1 MNIKAIAART
11 AIATS
16 ATPIPIPAFAPPLR
30 LELEDV
36 FAAAVPELDAEL
48 VVPLA
53 AEPPAW
59 PDEEELIVGELDEP
73 VEEEGKFQ
81 PFICTP
87 WMTDP
92 VPVIVRVVG
101 TQDPDDCELM
111 GVMTWPLVRLEK
123 HSFAWPAAAR
133 IFLWYV

>member
-1 MNIKAIAART
+1 MNMKAIAART

-30 LELEDV
+30 PELEL
-36 FAAAVPELDAEL
+36 AAAVAELDAEL
-48 VVPLA
+48 VVPFA
-53 AEPPAW
+53 AEPPVW
-59 PDEEELIVGELDEP
+59 PDEEEVIVGELDEP

-111 GVMTWPLVRLEK
+111 GVMTCPIVRLEK
-123 HSFAWPAAAR
+123 HSSA
-133 IFLWYV
+133 